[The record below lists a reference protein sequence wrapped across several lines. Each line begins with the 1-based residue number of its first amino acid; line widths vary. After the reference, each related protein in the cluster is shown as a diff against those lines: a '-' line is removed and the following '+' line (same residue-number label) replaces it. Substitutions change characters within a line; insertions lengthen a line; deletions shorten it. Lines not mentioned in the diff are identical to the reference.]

1 MSVIGYFEVF
11 PQKSQSELRTATLT
25 EDTHGIPAGIYVF
38 TEYFCT
44 DLNCNCQRVL
54 IKVLNPKSESD
65 RYPREVATISYTWST
80 GEDEVWRETNS
91 EFANPFLDPF
101 HKQASFADELLEFW
115 SDMVA
120 RDRAYAQRLTSHYG
134 ELRKKMGK
142 SERHATAFD
151 PTAFDAPLNREER
164 RRLRKSRPG
173 KPARR

>member
-1 MSVIGYFEVF
+1 MAVIGYFEAF
-11 PQKSQSELRTATLT
+11 PQKTETELRTVTFV
-25 EDTHGIPAGIYVF
+25 EDGPGIPAGIYLF

-44 DLNCNCQRVL
+44 DLNCNCERVI

-65 RYPREVATISYTWST
+65 RNPREVATISYTWSP
-80 GEDEVWRETNS
+80 GEDKAWQKTNS

-120 RDRAYAQRLTSHYG
+120 RDRGYALRLATHYD
-134 ELRKKMGK
+134 ELRQKKGK
-142 SERHATAFD
+142 SERRATAFD
-151 PTAFDAPLNREER
+151 PSAFDAPLNREER

-173 KPARR
+173 KHARG